1 VIEAQ
6 LLEKPLTN
14 SSQSG
19 WYFRDYFNQ
28 PSKAE
33 IGTVV
38 AILEIGALI
47 ASLLVGKIGDIIGR
61 RRTILYGSL
70 IFLVGGA
77 LQTFATSLSM
87 MMLGRIIAG
96 LGVGALS
103 TIVPVFQSEIS
114 TSFSRQS
121 FY

>member
-1 VIEAQ
+1 MTEACSIETFLA
-6 LLEKPLTN
+6 KPF
-14 SSQSG
+14 QSG
-19 WYFRDYFNQ
+19 SHFRDYFNQ

-114 TSFSRQS
+114 
-121 FY
+121 

>member
-1 VIEAQ
+1 LFQ
-6 LLEKPLTN
+6 R
-14 SSQSG
+14 G

-28 PSKAE
+28 PTRAE

-47 ASLLVGKIGDIIGR
+47 ASLLVGKIGDLIGR
-61 RRTILYGSL
+61 RRTILYGSM
-70 IFLVGGA
+70 IFFVGGIF
-77 LQTFATSLSM
+77 QTFATSLAL

-103 TIVPVFQSEIS
+103 TIVPVYQSEIS
-114 TSFSRQS
+114 MSCF
-121 FY
+121 